1 MGLLIFLAVVS
12 VVAIAGL
19 RARFSRSTG
28 PSPPTQKQ
36 LAHIARLKKERHAD
50 DLSAIEP
57 STVEGASWLIHRL
70 KNRPRRKW
78 GE

>member
-1 MGLLIFLAVVS
+1 MGLLIFLAVVF
-12 VVAIAGL
+12 VVAIAGAL
-19 RARFSRSTG
+19 AWFSRSTG
-28 PSPPTQKQ
+28 PSSPTPKQ
-36 LAHIARLKKERHAD
+36 RAHIARLKKERNAD

-57 STVEGASWLIHRL
+57 STDKGASWLIHRL

>member
-1 MGLLIFLAVVS
+1 MGLLIFLAVVFI
-12 VVAIAGL
+12 VAIVGSLAW
-19 RARFSRSTG
+19 FFRSTG